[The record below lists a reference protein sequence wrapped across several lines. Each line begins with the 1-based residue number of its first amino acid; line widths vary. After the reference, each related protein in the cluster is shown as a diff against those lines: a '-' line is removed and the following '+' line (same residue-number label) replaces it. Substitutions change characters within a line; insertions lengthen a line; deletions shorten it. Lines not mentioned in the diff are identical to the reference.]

1 MESVGCHDHRTPRSI
16 GVRMSHV
23 AIVET
28 GITKPVLAQ
37 STAPVIKLVASLGRE
52 VEPHEGAHQ
61 ILDSAGK
68 GRVGVKNFAALAAG
82 EDADTHHVF
91 APLDRC
97 AVVEAGTAGGDV
109 ILPERHAKIEI
120 EITAVRGDP
129 RKAPAYNP
137 LDLLD
142 ALERRA

>member
-1 MESVGCHDHRTPRSI
+1 MESAGCHDRRTPHSTRL
-16 GVRMSHV
+16 RMSQF

-37 STAPVIKLVASLGRE
+37 SAAPVIKLVASLGRE

-61 ILDSAGK
+61 ILDAAGK

-82 EDADTHHVF
+82 KDAGTHHVF

-97 AVVEAGTAGGDV
+97 AVVEAGAARGNV
-109 ILPERHAKIEI
+109 ILPERHAKIEV
-120 EITAVRGDP
+120 EITA
-129 RKAPAYNP
+129 
-137 LDLLD
+137 
-142 ALERRA
+142 